1 MYFETEDEFPEV
13 LSFLDEVAEQ
23 YNVTIHRVSGS
34 FTECLETVIQ
44 KYGAKSI
51 FIGTRK
57 DDPHGTS
64 AAMTHTPCNNACTQC
79 IARNIGA

>member
-64 AAMTHTPCNNACTQC
+64 DAMTHTP
-79 IARNIGA
+79 